1 MARIGSVILPVLT
14 PTARPALTILLILAL
29 PVFGVADYATGP
41 DFGFSLLYLLPVSLL
56 AWRVDTRRAVAI
68 AGLAAAFWVRADA
81 AHRGFTAV
89 GLWNGFTRLCMYVA
103 LAALIA
109 RVRADRDRMAD
120 LNVRLGEL
128 LEQEQRL
135 ARTDALTGVA
145 NSRSFREA
153 LTRGIARAGR
163 DGTPL
168 AVACVDLDNFKAL
181 NDTQGHAAGDRVLR
195 AVAEGLTRVAR
206 SADVVARIGG
216 DEFAVLLHDCDEAG
230 AHLVA
235 GRMLQELT
243 IVMTAVGLGADK
255 RLGASVGVACFREPP
270 ADPDAALGAADRAL
284 YDAKARG
291 KGQMQVIAPPGGAV
305 AEPAS

>member
-1 MARIGSVILPVLT
+1 VARIGSVILPALT
-14 PTARPALTILLILAL
+14 PRVRPALTVLLILAL

-41 DFGFSLLYLLPVSLL
+41 DFGFSLLYLLPVSVL
-56 AWRVDTRRAVAI
+56 AWRLDARWAI
-68 AGLAAAFWVRADA
+68 AIAALAAGCWLSADA
-81 AHRGFTAV
+81 AYRGITSV
-89 GLWNGFTRLCMYVA
+89 SLWNGFTRLCMYVA

-109 RVRADRDRMAD
+109 RVRADRDRVAE

-135 ARTDALTGVA
+135 ARTDVLTGVA

-153 LTRGIARAGR
+153 LTRAIARTRR

-168 AVACVDLDNFKAL
+168 AVACFDLDNFKTL

-195 AVAEGLTRVAR
+195 AVAEGLSRVAR
-206 SADVVARIGG
+206 TADVVARIGG

-230 AHLVA
+230 AQVVA

-243 IVMTAVGLGADK
+243 IVMTTAELGGDK
-255 RLGASVGVACFREPP
+255 RLGASVGVACFLEPP

-284 YDAKARG
+284 YDAKGRG
-291 KGQMQVIAPPGGAV
+291 KGQMRVIAPPGVAV
-305 AEPAS
+305 GEPAS